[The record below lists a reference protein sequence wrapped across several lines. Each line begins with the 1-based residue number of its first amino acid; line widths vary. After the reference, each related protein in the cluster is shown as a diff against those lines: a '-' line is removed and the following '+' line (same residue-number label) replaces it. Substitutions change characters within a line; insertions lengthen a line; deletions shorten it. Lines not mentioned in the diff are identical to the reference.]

1 VNSASKSRAGGT
13 FGSTPATVAAL
24 WGLLLFWKL
33 ERPEVRIPRR
43 GRSRRLGFVR
53 LVLPFSKRSPE
64 EDWSFSANTKAMAQ
78 ESVVFSDVSID
89 FSQEEWECLNDD
101 QRDLYRDVMLEN
113 YSHLVSMGHS
123 VSKPDVISFLEQG
136 KEPWLVDRELTREQ
150 WPGFEVIKRTPWPA
164 TTEKLCT
171 FRSPPAHDSDD
182 VSVIL

>member
-113 YSHLVSMGHS
+113 YSHLVSM
-123 VSKPDVISFLEQG
+123 DVISFLEQG

-150 WPGFEVIKRTPWPA
+150 WPVLESRCETKKLFLKKLKLMMIQLKLIKPQKGLLKIVVWIIR
-164 TTEKLCT
+164 
-171 FRSPPAHDSDD
+171 
-182 VSVIL
+182 